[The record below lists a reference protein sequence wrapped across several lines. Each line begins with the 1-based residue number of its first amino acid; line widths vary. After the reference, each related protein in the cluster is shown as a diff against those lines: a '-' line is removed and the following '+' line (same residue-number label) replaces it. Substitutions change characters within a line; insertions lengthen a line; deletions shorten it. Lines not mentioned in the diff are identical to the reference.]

1 MYFCDVN
8 IHSLMTNTNKIST
21 RQLEIIEIS
30 GKILIEKG
38 IKGLTTKTVAAK
50 MNFSESAIYRHFK
63 SKEEILMALLL
74 LLKQNMRIRLAAE
87 IKSEKTASDNFKAVF
102 ASQFN
107 YFKRNPHFVVAVL
120 SDGLIDES
128 TEIKAVILQLMQN
141 KMQILS
147 QILEQGKQSNE
158 FTKEISTEDLLPII
172 LGSFRFQ
179 MLKWKLSNFQYDICI
194 EGNKTIDNLLI
205 LIQKK

>member
-1 MYFCDVN
+1 M
-8 IHSLMTNTNKIST
+8 ITTNDISN
-21 RQLEIIEIS
+21 RQLEIIEVS

-38 IKGLTTKTVAAK
+38 IKGLTTKTVASE

-63 SKEEILMALLL
+63 SKEEILVALLS
-74 LLKQNMRIRLAAE
+74 LLKQNMSKRLNAQ
-87 IKSEKTASDNFKAVF
+87 IKPQNSAKENFKAVF
-102 ASQFN
+102 VSQFN

-120 SDGLIDES
+120 SEGLLDES
-128 TEIKAVILQLMQN
+128 EEIKKIILQLMQN
-141 KMQILS
+141 KMQILAN
-147 QILEQGKQSNE
+147 ILAQGKQNNE
-158 FTKEISTEDLLPII
+158 FTKEIPTEDLLPII

-179 MLKWKLSNFQYDICI
+179 MLKWKLSGFQYDIAV

>member
-1 MYFCDVN
+1 M
-8 IHSLMTNTNKIST
+8 ITTNEISN

-63 SKEEILMALLL
+63 SKEEILIALLL

-141 KMQILS
+141 KMQLIS
-147 QILEQGKQSNE
+147 QILEQGKQNNE
-158 FTKEISTEDLLPII
+158 FAKEISTEDLLPII

-179 MLKWKLSNFQYDICI
+179 MLKWKLSGFQYDITV
-194 EGNKTIDNLLI
+194 EGNKNINDLLI

>member
-1 MYFCDVN
+1 M
-8 IHSLMTNTNKIST
+8 ITTNEISN
-21 RQLEIIEIS
+21 RQLEIIEVS

-38 IKGLTTKTVAAK
+38 IKGLTTKTVAAQ

-63 SKEEILMALLL
+63 SKEEILVALLL
-74 LLKQNMRIRLAAE
+74 LLKQNMRIRLGAE
-87 IKSEKTASDNFKAVF
+87 FKVENSATENFKAVF
-102 ASQFN
+102 TSQFN

-120 SDGLIDES
+120 SDGLLDES
-128 TEIKAVILQLMQN
+128 KEIKEIILQLMQN
-141 KMQILS
+141 KMQLLS
-147 QILEQGKQSNE
+147 KIIEQGKQNDE
-158 FTKEISTEDLLPII
+158 FILEIGTEDLLPIV

-179 MLKWKLSNFQYDICI
+179 MLKWKLSGFQYDISV